1 MYAQWTQ
8 LSSHCAARINQE
20 ILKRHHRVI
29 GAKSPTDI
37 EGIYSQYLDEKQEK
51 NRKERYE
58 GNEHWYHASGAGSCS
73 RKLYFESVEMVQA
86 TNEIDERT
94 KRLLRLGNIVH
105 EDIQNSL
112 TRTLN
117 RDNNRDSLSVE
128 KEIKNKEK
136 EIEVLIEAEVKIEEL
151 NVRGF
156 YDIVAK
162 HVVGEQQVFLYDI
175 KTCGGW
181 SWKMKFGRS
190 KSIDPSIH
198 YELQLGTYGYAI
210 KQQFGQLDGMYL
222 YYYNKDDSKMRTVQ
236 VPLTYISRA
245 YLFWKNINDEH
256 KQGLPRFRTGVSPV
270 QKWQCNYCQFLD
282 HCNPP
287 R

>member
-1 MYAQWTQ
+1 MIKT
-8 LSSHCAARINQE
+8 
-20 ILKRHHRVI
+20 
-29 GAKSPTDI
+29 KSPIDI
-37 EGIYSQYLDEKQEK
+37 EGIYEEYLDELQEK

-73 RKLYFESVEMVQA
+73 RKLYFESVEMVQP
-86 TNEIDERT
+86 TNLIDQRT
-94 KRLLRLGNIVH
+94 KRLLNLGNLVH

-112 TRTLN
+112 TRTRN
-117 RDNNRDSLSVE
+117 RDNNIDTNRDSLIE

-136 EIEVLIEAEVKIEEL
+136 ETEFLVEGEIKIEEL

-162 HVVGEQQVFLYDI
+162 KGVVEQQIYLYDI

-181 SWKMKFGRS
+181 SWKMKFGRN
-190 KSIDPSIH
+190 KKINTSIH

-210 KQQFGQLDGMYL
+210 QKQFGQLDGMYL
-222 YYYNKDDSKMRTVQ
+222 YYYNKDDSQMRTVK
-236 VPLTYISRA
+236 VPLTYVSRA
-245 YLFWKNINDEH
+245 YLFWRNINDEH
-256 KQGLPRFRTGVSPV
+256 KQGLPDFRTGVSPV
-270 QKWQCNYCQFLD
+270 QKWQCNYCQFKD

>member
-1 MYAQWTQ
+1 M
-8 LSSHCAARINQE
+8 H
-20 ILKRHHRVI
+20 
-29 GAKSPTDI
+29 SPVDI
-37 EGIYSQYLDEKQEK
+37 EGIYNEYLDEKQEK
-51 NRKERYE
+51 NRVARYK

-73 RKLYFESVEMVQA
+73 RKLYFESVEMIKP
-86 TNEIDERT
+86 TNLFDERT
-94 KRLLRLGNIVH
+94 KRLLRLGNLVH

-112 TRTLN
+112 THTRNRELYN
-117 RDNNRDSLSVE
+117 RDNNRDSLLKE

-136 EIEVLIEAEVKIEEL
+136 DIEFLVEGEIKIEEL
-151 NVRGF
+151 KVRGF
-156 YDIVAK
+156 YDVVAK
-162 HVVGEQQVFLYDI
+162 QGVHEQQIYLYDI

-181 SWKMKFGRS
+181 SWKMKFGRN
-190 KSIDPSIH
+190 KKINTSIH

-210 KQQFGQLDGMYL
+210 QKQFGQLDGMYL
-222 YYYNKDDSKMRTVQ
+222 YYYNKDDSQMRTVQ
-236 VPLTYISRA
+236 VPLTYVSRA